1 MYGETITVIGEDY
14 ETPDGR
20 VVENTRK
27 QYIDNCVVHPV
38 GQSETED
45 VDVWDGDTREL
56 RVLAPAGTAIENG
69 QRVEFRGVEY
79 VTKYTSFDYAP
90 IRRPVIARHR
100 VGVVFNIVRE
110 EA

>member
-1 MYGETITVIGEDY
+1 MYGETITVLGEDY

-20 VVENTRK
+20 IVESTRK
-27 QYIDNCVVHPV
+27 QHIHGCVVHPV
-38 GQSETED
+38 GQSETDD

-56 RVLAPAGTAIENG
+56 RVLAPAGTAVENG

-79 VTKYTSFDYAP
+79 VAKHTSFDYAP

-100 VGVVFNIVRE
+100 VGVVFHIIRE